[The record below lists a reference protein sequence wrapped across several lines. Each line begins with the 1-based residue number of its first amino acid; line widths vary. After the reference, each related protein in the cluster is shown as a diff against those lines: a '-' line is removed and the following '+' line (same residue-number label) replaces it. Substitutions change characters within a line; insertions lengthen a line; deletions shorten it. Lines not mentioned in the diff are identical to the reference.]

1 MVMPS
6 TRPAAT
12 AKAAALTRMRM
23 RILTAMP
30 SPGSAW
36 SAGEACHKPGSPA
49 THPVHAALD
58 ASTPFTEVSNGFAGA
73 ESDGLTQLDR
83 DHALTTTFADGLQGD
98 LVQTARGRPVRR
110 PRRHPRPR
118 VRRHPGEAVA
128 TAGGA
133 LRTGFSRALLR
144 HAAGWADYA
153 HMVGSARPGQ

>member
-1 MVMPS
+1 MPQ
-6 TRPAAT
+6 TGQPGDAPGQRPAAT
-12 AKAAALTRMRM
+12 STLGLVASDTVTATNAANRDDAQ
-23 RILTAMP
+23 
-30 SPGSAW
+30 
-36 SAGEACHKPGSPA
+36 
-49 THPVHAALD
+49 PVHAALD

-153 HMVGSARPGQ
+153 HMVGSARPGQVGRRGP